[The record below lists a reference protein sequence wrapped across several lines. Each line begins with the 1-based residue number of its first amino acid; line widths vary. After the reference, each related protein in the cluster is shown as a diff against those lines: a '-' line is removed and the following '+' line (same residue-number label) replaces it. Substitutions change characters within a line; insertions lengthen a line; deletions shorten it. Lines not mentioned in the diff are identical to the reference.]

1 MIVSALDK
9 DNDWTFGRGRQNYIS
24 GGIAIAQKVKTRVRS
39 FSNDNPLN
47 MEDNIDWIYLL
58 SEKNTEQETL
68 REIERV
74 VLATDGVMRIIELSM
89 TVNKATRHQVIE
101 LRIETVFDEQS
112 VIFPVSGAQKN
123 GTTVR

>member
-9 DNDWTFGRGRQNYIS
+9 DDDWTLGRGRNNYIT
-24 GGIAIAQKVKTRVRS
+24 GGAAIAQKVKCRVRS
-39 FSNDNPLN
+39 FKNDNPLN
-47 MEDNIDWIYLL
+47 MDDNIDWIYLL

-74 VLATDGVMRIIELSM
+74 VLATDGVMRIIDLSM
-89 TVNKATRHQVIE
+89 TVNKKTRKQVVE

-112 VIFPVSGAQKN
+112 VLFPVSGAKKD
-123 GTTVR
+123 GTTV

>member
-9 DNDWTFGRGRQNYIS
+9 NNDWTFGRGKQNYIT
-24 GGIAIAQKVKTRVRS
+24 GGAAIAQKAKCRIRS
-39 FSNDNPLN
+39 FRNDNPLN
-47 MEDNIDWIYLL
+47 MDDNIDWLYLL

-74 VLATDGVMRIIELSM
+74 TLATDGMMRIIDLSM
-89 TVNKATRHQVIE
+89 VVNKNTRHQVIE

-112 VIFPVSGAQKN
+112 FTFPISGAQTN
-123 GTTVR
+123 GTTV

>member
-9 DNDWTFGRGRQNYIS
+9 DDDWTLGRGRNNYIT
-24 GGIAIAQKVKTRVRS
+24 GGAAIAQKVKCRVRS
-39 FSNDNPLN
+39 FKNDNPLN
-47 MEDNIDWIYLL
+47 MDDNIDWIYLL

-74 VLATDGVMRIIELSM
+74 VLATAGVMRIIDLSM
-89 TVNKATRHQVIE
+89 TVNKKTRNQVVE

-112 VIFPVSGAQKN
+112 VLFPVSGAQKD
-123 GTTVR
+123 GTTV

>member
-9 DNDWTFGRGRQNYIS
+9 DNDWTLGRGRQNYIT

-47 MEDNIDWIYLL
+47 MDDNIDWLYLL

-89 TVNKATRHQVIE
+89 TVNKNTRNQVIE

-112 VIFPVSGAQKN
+112 IIFPVSGAKKD
-123 GTTVR
+123 GTTV